1 MKRVKNIGEQKK
13 TKKLVSVLIVLVCCI
28 VLGISALAYIN
39 RKPEKTSEK
48 PTTNTKEYSQPEK
61 TANQVEETKQPKDDG
76 QIVESKSSCVPEFPD
91 DPFMSCI
98 YEYAEEMGVDE
109 YSDYVIPA
117 PSVYWVDYENPED
130 IKVYCNLWSYGYTK
144 KGNVLFSESGGECPG
159 RLHIRKSDTG
169 GYEVMSFDRV
179 GDGSYYAKDI
189 KRICQD
195 YGWDPVKIE
204 PIRKVYVDNALYE
217 DTGRFDLV
225 TCGTGMQKLDKV
237 TKNGEDPTENG
248 QTNFRKTQYLWK
260 SEDELAVKVNNE
272 FYVFRK
278 VK

>member
-1 MKRVKNIGEQKK
+1 
-13 TKKLVSVLIVLVCCI
+13 
-28 VLGISALAYIN
+28 
-39 RKPEKTSEK
+39 
-48 PTTNTKEYSQPEK
+48 
-61 TANQVEETKQPKDDG
+61 
-76 QIVESKSSCVPEFPD
+76 
-91 DPFMSCI
+91 MSCI

-130 IKVYCNLWSYGYTK
+130 IKVYCNLWSNGYTK

-179 GDGSYYAKDI
+179 GDGSNYAKDI
-189 KRICQD
+189 KRICQDSFEPKLLENMYYQDESKGTYWKHSRMVILARYIRVHPELNDVEYYQD

-217 DTGRFDLV
+217 DTGRFDLE
-225 TCGTGMQKLDKV
+225 TCGTGMQELDKV
-237 TKNGEDPTENG
+237 TKNGEDPTKNG

-260 SEDELAVKVNNE
+260 SEDELAVKVYNE